1 MGGPGLEIVV
11 TAVSKKGGAR
21 EAYLLGFEDV
31 SLVSFWSYL
40 VPEFPAIAKQALH
53 TLLPF
58 SSTYL
63 CEAGFSFYTA
73 IKTKY
78 RSKLNAAADLRI
90 KLSTIK
96 PNIKRLCDD
105 IRPVTGPKVWGAGL
119 EIVATAVSKKAPP

>member
-1 MGGPGLEIVV
+1 MKEKPDNLSVSDYESLIEV
-11 TAVSKKGGAR
+11 TSDSSLKQ
-21 EAYLLGFEDV
+21 GFEDV

-63 CEAGFSFYTA
+63 CEAGYSFYTA

-78 RSKLNAAADLRI
+78 RSNLNAAADLRI

-96 PNIKRLCDD
+96 PNIKTLCDD
-105 IRPVTGPKVWGAGL
+105 IMPVTGPKVWGQDW
-119 EIVATAVSKKAPP
+119 K